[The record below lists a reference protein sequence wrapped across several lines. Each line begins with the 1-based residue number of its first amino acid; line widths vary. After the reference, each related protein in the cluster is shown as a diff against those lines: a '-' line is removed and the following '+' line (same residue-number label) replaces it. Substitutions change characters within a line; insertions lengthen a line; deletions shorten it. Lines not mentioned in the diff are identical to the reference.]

1 MLEYTVFQ
9 VSGTASAKV
18 QGLGR
23 ERVCGISGKL
33 NQGLSELVQSRG
45 WGAGERQSGKRL
57 MAR

>member
-23 ERVCGISGKL
+23 EREYVAY
-33 NQGLSELVQSRG
+33 LVN
-45 WGAGERQSGKRL
+45 
-57 MAR
+57 

>member
-23 ERVCGISGKL
+23 ERVCGISGQL
-33 NQGLSELVQSRG
+33 NRGLSELVQSWG
-45 WGAGERQSGKRL
+45 WG
-57 MAR
+57 